1 MGIDLTITDH
11 IVFSKRYIMKY
22 LIVLS
27 LLFNS
32 VFASLGQTP
41 KTSAP
46 NFDTADFSKKSE
58 IAQWLV
64 EYDEVAWKTSDVLVT
79 EDKVEIA
86 KLGAEWFCFQD
97 SKKLWHAVYGKFA
110 NDKYDLIFHYLFDS
124 AGKITK
130 VNEKVDQNFLNTHAK
145 ALTIGRS
152 TLTAKI
158 PPNSPIFNQYIRQ
171 NSDKTFDVWMLPA
184 FQTDG
189 TAVFGGEGIYRID
202 GTGSKIIADTSYFQ
216 KNFRGFKADPPRE
229 IWLDYREVE
238 KPTLGSI
245 FFVLYYKAYFT
256 NIFIDNSKST
266 SSIIK
271 DGKNGYFWVSV
282 EKEEKNIVK
291 LK

>member
-1 MGIDLTITDH
+1 
-11 IVFSKRYIMKY
+11 MKY
-22 LIVLS
+22 FILLS
-27 LLFNS
+27 LLFIS
-32 VFASLGQTP
+32 ALTSSGQTP
-41 KTSAP
+41 KTSGP

-64 EYDEVAWKTSDVLVT
+64 EYDEVAWKTSDVLMT
-79 EDKVEIA
+79 EDKTEIA

-97 SKKLWHAVYGKFA
+97 GKKLWHAVYGKFA
-110 NDKYDLIFHYLFDS
+110 NDKYDLVFHYLFDS

-130 VNEKVDQNFLNTHAK
+130 TTDTVDQKFLNTHAR
-145 ALTIGRS
+145 ALTTAKS

-158 PPNSPIFNQYIRQ
+158 PANSPRFNQYIRQ
-171 NSDKTFDVWMLPA
+171 NSDKTFNVWMLPA
-184 FQTDG
+184 FQPDG
-189 TAVFGGEGIYRID
+189 TAVFGGEGIYQID
-202 GTGSKIIADTSYFQ
+202 GAGSKIIADTSYFQ
-216 KNFRGFKADPPRE
+216 KNFRGFKTNPPRE

-271 DGKNGYFWVSV
+271 DDKVGYFWVNV
-282 EKEEKNIVK
+282 EKEEKKTVK
-291 LK
+291 PN